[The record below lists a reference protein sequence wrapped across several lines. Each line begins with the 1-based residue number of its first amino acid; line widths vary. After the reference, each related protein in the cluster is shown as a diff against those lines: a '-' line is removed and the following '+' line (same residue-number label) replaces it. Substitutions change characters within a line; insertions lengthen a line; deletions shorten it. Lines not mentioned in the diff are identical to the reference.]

1 MGNNNYVD
9 LPKLGDHFLSHKAQF
24 YAFNEYDEF
33 CMETDEHEPP
43 AIQIKQQSKN
53 EFGRDKN
60 EPNLL
65 KHNEKIVKDN
75 EMIEYPCSKEK
86 MNKRSDFSN
95 HELGKSVRSTDN
107 DYTGS
112 NQGSK
117 KVIEIDLTDD
127 IQELSGFDF
136 DDFEFEDTGLAK
148 ETKDDLTKDD
158 RVQNSSED
166 KSTGGSKNINL
177 ESIIDVASHVKDKA
191 SNRHDRTL
199 KSNNQSKKGRIDQ
212 RQHKKENTSMKDG
225 NSIKIVS
232 TKSLKSIVCHDSK
245 DVVPNTPPK
254 IGRHVENS
262 WDYKAPLEQT
272 SRAVDNSVIAR
283 QRSPKFNS
291 FSEAIRVSK
300 SVNERKNI
308 PNNSE
313 NTSQRETKPQTYTS
327 TKTPLTTRKEEA
339 GIDKSSNESLKE
351 SHIPHGISLR
361 DSVFSKN
368 YGSEFKTANEMYSLN
383 RKNDPKVQDFTN
395 RYVGVSHPPKR
406 QGIFKEESGKNYS
419 ESKSFHLTQNKQSY
433 EDKRKPK
440 QTPEGGK
447 QNAISTSSFYTSS
460 HKLKQSKCDNSTNNS
475 RLDGNDGHLESDED
489 LFGSDDGL
497 DEILATSFIEGM
509 DENDQGDTKRLGG
522 TDNDGID
529 DLLANVDEDIDDG
542 TLVACCDEAMSPMIP
557 VRQNSST
564 SRYSGSVQVKNEN
577 LSKGVKRRLDIP
589 YGQSKLRKSDISDVS
604 LEECP
609 FCAKQFH
616 SSISQHDVNQH
627 IAMCCSSE
635 DLGNDD
641 EFW

>member
-1 MGNNNYVD
+1 
-9 LPKLGDHFLSHKAQF
+9 
-24 YAFNEYDEF
+24 
-33 CMETDEHEPP
+33 
-43 AIQIKQQSKN
+43 
-53 EFGRDKN
+53 
-60 EPNLL
+60 
-65 KHNEKIVKDN
+65 
-75 EMIEYPCSKEK
+75 
-86 MNKRSDFSN
+86 MNKCSDVSN

-107 DYTGS
+107 DHTQS
-112 NQGSK
+112 NQSSK
-117 KVIEIDLTDD
+117 KVVEIDLTDD
-127 IQELSGFDF
+127 IQEWSGFDF

-148 ETKDDLTKDD
+148 ETNDDLTKDD
-158 RVQNSSED
+158 RIQNSSED
-166 KSTGGSKNINL
+166 KSTGGSKNINV

-191 SNRHDRTL
+191 SNRHGRTL
-199 KSNNQSKKGRIDQ
+199 KYNNQSKKGRIDQ
-212 RQHKKENTSMKDG
+212 SQYKKENTSMKDE
-225 NSIKIVS
+225 NYIKNVS

-262 WDYKAPLEQT
+262 WHYKAPPEQT

-283 QRSPKFNS
+283 QRRPKFNS
-291 FSEAIRVSK
+291 FSGAIRVSK

-308 PNNSE
+308 PNYSE
-313 NTSQRETKPQTYTS
+313 NISQKETEPQTYAS
-327 TKTPLTTRKEEA
+327 TKTPLTTRKAEA
-339 GIDKSSNESLKE
+339 GIDKSSNKSLKKE
-351 SHIPHGISLR
+351 SHKPHGMSMR
-361 DSVFSKN
+361 NSVFSKN
-368 YGSEFKTANEMYSLN
+368 NGSEFKTANEMYSLN
-383 RKNDPKVQDFTN
+383 GKNDPKVQDFTN
-395 RYVGVSHPPKR
+395 RYVGKSHPPKR
-406 QGIFKEESGKNYS
+406 QGIFKDESGKNYS
-419 ESKSFHLTQNKQSY
+419 ESKSFHSTQNKQSY

-440 QTPEGGK
+440 QMPERGK
-447 QNAISTSSFYTSS
+447 QNAISTSSFYTNS

-475 RLDGNDGHLESDED
+475 RLDANDYHLESDED

-509 DENDQGDTKRLGG
+509 EENDQGDTKRLGG

-564 SRYSGSVQVKNEN
+564 SRYSGSVKNEN
-577 LSKGVKRRLDIP
+577 LSQGVKRRLDIP
-589 YGQSKLRKSDISDVS
+589 DGQSKFRKSEISDVS